1 MPERMPSQSALT
13 DLLGPSL
20 FAVWQA
26 LCSTI
31 DKAYEMEQ
39 IWGSG
44 GKNLCQ
50 EKDSCRSR
58 LEVRRTSV
66 YGRDAQ

>member
-44 GKNLCQ
+44 GKNW
-50 EKDSCRSR
+50 
-58 LEVRRTSV
+58 V
-66 YGRDAQ
+66 Y